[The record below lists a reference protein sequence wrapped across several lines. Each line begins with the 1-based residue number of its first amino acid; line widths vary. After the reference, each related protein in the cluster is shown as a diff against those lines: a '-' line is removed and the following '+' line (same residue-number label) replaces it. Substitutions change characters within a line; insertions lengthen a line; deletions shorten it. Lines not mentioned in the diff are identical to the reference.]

1 MFYYASYS
9 DRNAPPTVDKGA
21 PDRRCTDRAG
31 RTFFGRPLIMASQ
44 QEADASEPP
53 EAQIS
58 PDPAFKDALSGDPNL
73 VPRRD
78 KSLSALSHELIE
90 QYGQDGTVIDLDDV
104 QVHVALQPMR
114 QPAILQKL
122 LRVAPPFALPRQ
134 SHLPGRGAVAHQ
146 CTQTHG
152 A

>member
-1 MFYYASYS
+1 M
-9 DRNAPPTVDKGA
+9 
-21 PDRRCTDRAG
+21 TDRAG
-31 RTFFGRPLIMASQ
+31 RTFFGRLLMASQ

-122 LRVAPPFALPRQ
+122 RRVAPPFALPRQ

-146 CTQTHG
+146 CTQAHG

>member
-1 MFYYASYS
+1 
-9 DRNAPPTVDKGA
+9 
-21 PDRRCTDRAG
+21 
-31 RTFFGRPLIMASQ
+31 MASQ

-53 EAQIS
+53 EAQLS
-58 PDPAFKDALSGDPNL
+58 PDPAFKDAASGDPNL

-114 QPAILQKL
+114 QPAILPE
-122 LRVAPPFALPRQ
+122 APPRRPPFRLAKAIASTGEGCCRT
-134 SHLPGRGAVAHQ
+134 SMHTDTRTRA
-146 CTQTHG
+146 
-152 A
+152 